1 MDTTNIQPENNV
13 APANGEVGK
22 LFRNALGGFNKQDVT
37 DYIERMARDRRRDAE
52 RYSAHIRSLE
62 EERAASA
69 QEISRLR
76 AQTAELTSESYAAR
90 HAKEETEREM
100 LVLREA
106 NEKLEQDAAELQ
118 ARLAEREETPSPADG
133 LMEALEAA
141 RREAAEKDQE
151 VCRLSAAMEALEIE
165 KSRMERELEM
175 LRRRPAVSG
184 QAAAQSSGAEL
195 MNRVRTKPSV
205 SAHEVA
211 EMRSRIE
218 RARQC
223 AREGISECNS
233 LYQEM
238 RRNIERLEEI
248 LRDLND

>member
-1 MDTTNIQPENNV
+1 MDTTNLQPENNV

-22 LFRNALGGFNKQDVT
+22 LFRSALGGFNKQDVT

-76 AQTAELTSESYAAR
+76 AQAAELTSESYAAR
-90 HAKEETEREM
+90 QAKEETEHEM

-106 NEKLEQDAAELQ
+106 NEKLERDVAELNE
-118 ARLAEREETPSPADG
+118 RLAEQEKTPRPADG
-133 LMEALEAA
+133 LVEALEAA
-141 RREAAEKDQE
+141 RCESAAKDE
-151 VCRLSAAMEALEIE
+151 ELRKLSAAMEALELE
-165 KSRMERELEM
+165 KSRVSRELET

-184 QAAAQSSGAEL
+184 QASVQGGGAEL
-195 MNRVRTKPSV
+195 MSRVRTKAPA
-205 SAHEVA
+205 SANEVA
-211 EMRSRIE
+211 AMRSRIE

-223 AREGISECNS
+223 AREGITECNS

>member
-1 MDTTNIQPENNV
+1 MDTTNLQPENNV

-22 LFRNALGGFNKQDVT
+22 LFRSALGGFNKQDVT

-76 AQTAELTSESYAAR
+76 AQAAELTGESYAAR
-90 HAKEETEREM
+90 QEKEEASREM

-106 NEKLEQDAAELQ
+106 NEKLEQDVAGLN
-118 ARLAEREETPSPADG
+118 ARLAEQEKTPPPADG
-133 LMEALEAA
+133 LTEALETALRESAA
-141 RREAAEKDQE
+141 KDE
-151 VCRLSAAMEALEIE
+151 EICKLSVAMEALELE
-165 KSRMERELEM
+165 KSRMARELET

-184 QAAAQSSGAEL
+184 QASQGGGAEL
-195 MNRVRTKPSV
+195 MSRVRTKAPA
-205 SAHEVA
+205 SANEVA
-211 EMRSRIE
+211 AMRSRIE

-223 AREGISECNS
+223 AREGITECNS